1 MINTTNLSLTSNA
14 AVINGRLGRIEID
27 TTFYRPTSFRVIM
40 KDGKVTEYPKN
51 YPGNHDGLG
60 LREEVVEFGNLL
72 RAGKTESD
80 EMPLDETVS
89 IMQTLDEIRKQIGL
103 KYDYER

>member
-1 MINTTNLSLTSNA
+1 
-14 AVINGRLGRIEID
+14 
-27 TTFYRPTSFRVIM
+27 M
-40 KDGKVTEYPKN
+40 KDGVVTEYPKN
-51 YPGNHDGLG
+51 YPGSHDGLG

-80 EMPLDETVS
+80 EMPLDETVL